1 MEVTKDT
8 KISDI
13 INTNKE
19 AINTIASI
27 NKHFKKLKNPILRK
41 VLASKISIK
50 EASKIGGIS
59 INEFLEK
66 LEKIGFKV
74 VYDNDKSNEIIVE
87 KKESHQLNIVS
98 FDVRPILDEGLDP
111 FKEIMRK
118 IKGLQ
123 SGETLKII
131 STFEPIPLIKI
142 LREKGYKVWTEPINE
157 QEYHTFF
164 HKETSQDTSEILKS
178 MPIKEGSFDETL
190 ASYGGNLKE
199 IEVRHLEMPEPMVT
213 ILATLEKLPE
223 NYALLVNHK
232 KVPQF
237 LLPELE
243 KRNYTWLSKEIEI
256 GYTLL
261 LIYKLK

>member
-8 KISDI
+8 KIADI
-13 INTNKE
+13 INSNKE

-50 EASKIGGIS
+50 EASKIGGVTI
-59 INEFLEK
+59 IEFLEK

-74 VYDNDKSNEIIVE
+74 VYEIQKTKEMSIP
-87 KKESHQLNIVS
+87 KKDIKQLNLVTL
-98 FDVRPILDEGLDP
+98 DVRPTLEEGLDP
-111 FKEIMRK
+111 FKDIMKK

-123 SGETLKII
+123 QEETLKII
-131 STFEPIPLIKI
+131 NTFEPIPLIKI
-142 LREKGYKVWTEPINE
+142 LKEKGYKVWTEPINE

-164 HKETSQDTSEILKS
+164 QKETTQDTSEILQS

-190 ASYGGNLKE
+190 ASFGGNIKE

-213 ILATLEKLPE
+213 ILAALEKLPK
-223 NYALLVNHK
+223 NYALLGV
-232 KVPQF
+232 
-237 LLPELE
+237 
-243 KRNYTWLSKEIEI
+243 S
-256 GYTLL
+256 
-261 LIYKLK
+261 YKTNVYR